1 MSQCH
6 GLQNIGLLF
15 DMLRYFSYGQFLFK
29 ILVGIFQN
37 LNEDFISHL
46 DVLRYIRDK
55 NMRYVFYR
63 TQLHSKS
70 EQI

>member
-1 MSQCH
+1 
-6 GLQNIGLLF
+6 
-15 DMLRYFSYGQFLFK
+15 MLRYFSYGQFLFK